1 MDISYEN
8 FKEKLASDEFK
19 KLPEEEKRETISK
32 LIHKIS
38 KDSNAKAVLYNPI
51 THKSC
56 SLDELMNS
64 IGEEK
69 VIDLIILALDN
80 ADMATQSFTK
90 EEIENAFERK
100 SRGVATEEDEQMIK
114 MFNSAV
120 NSSENIQLNKN
131 LTAIFVELIT
141 FLQEERNFYPSM
153 GDLLATYN
161 LIASITGVF
170 SEGSSLEKYK
180 SSGPVLVHKITN
192 EMANDIINTWQQT
205 CTEMPDDYMLLC
217 ALLEATQKVANR
229 IQLCNAE
236 VYQQVLGQI
245 IEDVEESCNGDCE
258 DCNCH
263 NDNTNGSNETSKTVQ
278 PKTYSSK
285 DQDMRTMLKE

>member
-19 KLPEEEKRETISK
+19 KLPEEEKRETISE

-38 KDSNAKAVLYNPI
+38 EDSNAKAVLYNPI

-56 SLDELMNS
+56 SLDEIIGS

-69 VIDLIILALDN
+69 VIDLIIHALDN
-80 ADMATQSFTK
+80 ADMSTQSFTK
-90 EEIENAFERK
+90 DEIEEAFERK
-100 SRGVATEEDEQMIK
+100 SRGVATEKDEQMIK

-120 NSSENIQLNKN
+120 SSSENIQLNKN

-141 FLQEERNFYPSM
+141 FLQEERNYYPSM
-153 GDLLATYN
+153 GDFLATMN
-161 LIASITGVF
+161 LFATITSVF

-180 SSGPVLVHKITN
+180 LSGPTLVHKITS
-192 EMANDIINTWQQT
+192 EMADDIINTWKQT

-217 ALLEATQKVANR
+217 ALLEAAQKVANHV
-229 IQLCNAE
+229 QLCDAE
-236 VYQQVLGQI
+236 VYQHVLGQI
-245 IEDVEESCNGDCE
+245 VADVEKGCDC
-258 DCNCH
+258 DCDDCDCH
-263 NDNTNGSNETSKTVQ
+263 NDNTNGSNEEPKTVQ
-278 PKTYSSK
+278 PKTYSPK
-285 DQDMRTMLKE
+285 DQDMRNMLKE